1 MYADVIRQFSFSLGN
16 LDGWLA
22 KAEAHAQSRGW
33 SPDAYL
39 ATRLAPDMLPFV
51 KQIQIACDA
60 AKAAAANVSGQTAPR
75 FADDEAT
82 LADLRQ
88 RVAKT
93 RAWIDGLSFGAEA
106 ADGERLVPVG
116 FPPDKKMRLH
126 DYVLMRQV
134 PNFHFHLV
142 AAYALLR
149 SAGVQ
154 LGKGDYLGAIPMV

>member
-1 MYADVIRQFSFSLGN
+1 MF
-16 LDGWLA
+16 
-22 KAEAHAQSRGW
+22 EAPSSQQATVPLQVMPHAPSRPVLT
-33 SPDAYL
+33 SA
-39 ATRLAPDMLPFV
+39 
-51 KQIQIACDA
+51 
-60 AKAAAANVSGQTAPR
+60 
-75 FADDEAT
+75 
-82 LADLRQ
+82 Q

-126 DYVLMRQV
+126 DYVLMRQM